1 MADEAQTLADLPIA
15 CSLSQEEQAA
25 RHEELTNG
33 ISKAVQQVRELADGY
48 AFRFPGEAGR
58 VAQLTEFILTE
69 RACCPFF
76 TFELTFEPNR
86 GPIWL
91 RLRGGAGVKEFIQG
105 WAIMA
110 EMGG

>member
-1 MADEAQTLADLPIA
+1 MADQLQTLADLPIA
-15 CSLSQEEQAA
+15 CSLSPEEQAA
-25 RHEELTNG
+25 RGEELTNG
-33 ISKAVQQVRELADGY
+33 IFKAVEQVRELADGY

-76 TFELTFEPNR
+76 TFELTFEPNS

-91 RLRGGAGVKEFIQG
+91 RLRGGAGVKEFIRG
-105 WAIMA
+105 MAIMA
-110 EMGG
+110 GAAG